1 MRKRYISAAGTCL
14 VVVAVGFGVTQ
25 SRDRPR
31 IGAPVSG
38 LPAPT
43 PRPDTTTPATDDAPV
58 TSMPVAVPVL
68 ATADPTPAPMLAIEV
83 PDFGT
88 FHLRSACVVFEN
100 QLDAKSYTVTV
111 PAEQGGFLI
120 DNGVGIPGFDRPPG
134 PGCPPEGFLI
144 LETRLAPGQPP
155 VGTAMVGVA
164 ECPEN
169 TDDCPIR
176 LAYKGV
182 YWTPVTDPLAVPP
195 ERIDLL
201 SSQVDILG
209 PPALVLEQATLWS
222 TTTDN
227 KIVLLHADD
236 TITLL
241 RRQLPGSPNWS
252 TATPSMIRT
261 KGERD
266 RMVVTREP
274 GEQIVSGR

>member
-14 VVVAVGFGVTQ
+14 VVVAVGFGVTP
-25 SRDRPR
+25 SRDRAR

-38 LPAPT
+38 LPAST

-100 QLDAKSYTVTV
+100 HLDAKSYTVTV

-120 DNGVGIPGFDRPPG
+120 DDGTRLQIPGHRIVLDDPVLYAVSGFPIIDGVGIPGFDRPPG

-164 ECPEN
+164 ECQEN

-241 RRQLPGSPNWS
+241 RRQLPGSPN
-252 TATPSMIRT
+252 
-261 KGERD
+261 
-266 RMVVTREP
+266 
-274 GEQIVSGR
+274 